1 MEPKGNKSD
10 GATHLAAPSRKRYLA
25 RGIEGYRG
33 ADLKNDLPGA
43 KSEKGGREKPLR
55 RLSTM

>member
-33 ADLKNDLPGA
+33 ADLKNDLPV
-43 KSEKGGREKPLR
+43 PLAVIFFG
-55 RLSTM
+55 LFLIV